1 MIVEKQGDTFGVYL
15 KKLRLEE
22 ARIGLRAFADLIEM
36 APSNLSNIERDRIPP
51 PTKSDKLNQICD
63 ALGLPEQDERRAKLF
78 DLAAQSG
85 SRVPVDIVQTIRE
98 NPGVPILVRT
108 IANKQLDEE
117 KLRELNEYI
126 QQFY

>member
-1 MIVEKQGDTFGVYL
+1 MKNEGGTFGVYL

-36 APSNLSNIERDRIPP
+36 APSNLSNIERDRTSPP
-51 PTKSDKLNQICD
+51 YKKNKLNQICD
-63 ALGLPEQDERRAKLF
+63 ALGLPEHDERRTKLF

-85 SRVPVDIVQTIRE
+85 SRVPVDIVQTIRD
-98 NPGVPILVRT
+98 NPGVPVLVRT
-108 IANKQLDEE
+108 VANKQLDEK

-126 QQFY
+126 KQFY

>member
-1 MIVEKQGDTFGVYL
+1 MKNEGETFGTYL
-15 KKLRLEE
+15 KKLRIEE
-22 ARIGLRAFADLIEM
+22 AQIGLRTFADLIEM
-36 APSNLSNIERDRIPP
+36 APSNLSNIERGRIPP
-51 PTKSDKLNQICD
+51 PTKTDKLNQISD
-63 ALGLPEQDERRAKLF
+63 ALGLPEQDERRTKLF
-78 DLAAQSG
+78 DLAAQFG
-85 SRVPVDIVQTIRE
+85 SRVPADIVQTIRE